1 MVTEKPGEETL
12 THEVGA
18 WERERNEQGAKVEKS
33 AAAVD
38 AREKLTRLYS
48 SQP

>member
-1 MVTEKPGEETL
+1 VVTVKPGEETL

-18 WERERNEQGAKVEKS
+18 WERKRNEQGAKVEKS
-33 AAAVD
+33 FTAVD
-38 AREKLTRLYS
+38 AWEKLTRLYS